1 MKKTKALFMLFLILA
16 IVFIPLL
23 KVNAHSVEL
32 DPNSLISFPIMLSNG
47 KGNITI
53 KNSETGYSLY
63 YQAVEISNTVYSQ
76 IQEMSTSGKN
86 ELNNIKAMIDA
97 LRTEYTN
104 LQTIY
109 DNAYKAYKEKLDSG
123 ITGTDLETA
132 KATYETAK
140 INYQNKVTEYN
151 NKVKEYNTKS
161 DEINA
166 KVKQLVPTYIESNW
180 TKTDD
185 RSFSVDLSKF
195 SGEKAFAVWAK
206 LVSSNGTIS
215 YDQATYTMSGTKV
228 DEIEVKSVS
237 LDKTT
242 LSITEGNSYTLTAT
256 VIPSNATNKLLVW
269 SSDNENIV
277 KVENGKVTGVSKG
290 TTNIV
295 VTTKDGN
302 YTATCKVTV
311 SEKSKTPS
319 TNDDKE
325 KNSNVDNTIAKN
337 KLPNTG
343 NSAFIITSAIII
355 VSIIGFVTYKKLK
368 KINF

>member
-1 MKKTKALFMLFLILA
+1 MRKTKAFFMLFLILV
-16 IVFIPLL
+16 ISIIPFLQ
-23 KVNAHSVEL
+23 VNAHSVEL
-32 DPNSLISFPIMLSNG
+32 DPNSLISFPIILSNG

-63 YQAVEISNTVYSQ
+63 YQAVEISNTAYTQ
-76 IQEMSTSGKN
+76 IKEITATGKKQ
-86 ELNNIKAMIDA
+86 LNNIKTSMDT

-109 DNAYKAYKEKLDSG
+109 DDTYNEYKEKLASG
-123 ITGTDLETA
+123 VTGEELETLISACETA
-132 KATYETAK
+132 KT
-140 INYQNKVTEYN
+140 NYQNKVTEYN
-151 NKVKEYNTKS
+151 NKVKEYNAKS

-166 KVKQLVPTYIESNW
+166 KIKQLIPTYIESNW

-185 RSFSVDLSKF
+185 RSFNVDLSKF

-215 YDQATYTMSGTKV
+215 YDEATYTMSGTKV
-228 DEIEVKSVS
+228 DEVEVKSVS

-242 LSITEGNSYTLTAT
+242 LSITEGSSYTLTAT
-256 VIPSNATNKLLVW
+256 VTPSNATNKLLIW
-269 SSDNENIV
+269 SSDNENVAKI
-277 KVENGKVTGVSKG
+277 EDGKVTGVSKG

-311 SEKSKTPS
+311 GEKNETPL

-325 KNSNVDNTIAKN
+325 TTSKVDDTMAKS
-337 KLPNTG
+337 KLPNAG
-343 NSAFIITSAIII
+343 NSTFIIISAIIMVFI
-355 VSIIGFVTYKKLK
+355 LGIIAYRKLK
-368 KINF
+368 YMNF